1 MSKRNFIEDCYAAA
15 SCTMAH
21 SRNELNL
28 FCEIMG
34 LPKSNVNYFIGD
46 DPHGVVDIMEGYYC
60 FNMTDIHVVI
70 SEYERWLEIYG
81 DNKGIRK
88 AVDAWYYYRKDWYE
102 QHSSEEPRWVSVE
115 ERLPDVEKPVVA
127 NLFIYTQ
134 KGELVEQPYVTAIL
148 NNSGAWSTRD
158 DYLYNRLE
166 KVGDP
171 LNHER
176 PYVIKKWRPIITPEQ
191 EAERSKGCPNLRS
204 WLAGCPVEGLR
215 DATLEWQTQ
224 REKDLQAAHQRVE
237 ECKQAL
243 EDAIKEEVKLNK
255 F

>member
-1 MSKRNFIEDCYAAA
+1 MSKKNFIEDCHAAT
-15 SCTMAH
+15 SCTKAYCQ
-21 SRNELNL
+21 NELNL

-34 LPKSNVNYFIGD
+34 LPKSKVNYFIGD

-70 SEYERWLEIYG
+70 SEYEHWMEIYKT
-81 DNKGIRK
+81 NEELRK
-88 AVDAWYYYRKDWYE
+88 EVDKWYYYCIDWYN
-102 QHSSEEPRWVSVE
+102 QHSYEEPRWVSVDD
-115 ERLPDVEKPVVA
+115 RLPERMTSRDSNGAKIIDCCSKEVFGYDASYK
-127 NLFIYTQ
+127 I
-134 KGELVEQPYVTAIL
+134 GRLVCY
-148 NNSGAWSTRD
+148 
-158 DYLYNRLE
+158 
-166 KVGDP
+166 
-171 LNHER
+171 NHESEMWESHDA
-176 PYVIKKWRPIITPEQ
+176 YTIGEITHWKPITTPEQ

-224 REKDLQAAHQRVE
+224 REKDLQAANQRVE
-237 ECKQAL
+237 EAKQEL

>member
-1 MSKRNFIEDCYAAA
+1 MSKKNFINGCKYSVDYMAAA
-15 SCTMAH
+15 SKT
-21 SRNELNL
+21 ELNL

-34 LPKSNVNYFIGD
+34 LPKSKVNYFIGD
-46 DPHGVVDIMEGYYC
+46 DPHGVVDIMEGYRY

-70 SEYERWLEIYG
+70 SEYEHWMSIYKT
-81 DNKGIRK
+81 NEELRK
-88 AVDAWYYYRKDWYE
+88 AVDAWYYYCQEWHE
-102 QHSSEEPRWVSVE
+102 QHSMEKNQWINVYAKSPEFHTPVYARTKPGDEFYAVLSERRGWYDIQGRKESPKVTEWKPIPSPR
-115 ERLPDVEKPVVA
+115 
-127 NLFIYTQ
+127 
-134 KGELVEQPYVTAIL
+134 
-148 NNSGAWSTRD
+148 
-158 DYLYNRLE
+158 
-166 KVGDP
+166 
-171 LNHER
+171 
-176 PYVIKKWRPIITPEQ
+176 Q

-224 REKDLQAAHQRVE
+224 QERDLQAAHKRVE

>member
-34 LPKSNVNYFIGD
+34 LPKSKVNYFICD

-60 FNMTDIHVVI
+60 FNMSDIHVVI
-70 SEYERWLEIYG
+70 SEYERWLKIYG

-88 AVDAWYYYRKDWYE
+88 AVDAWYYYCQEWHEK
-102 QHSSEEPRWVSVE
+102 HSYEEPRWVSVE
-115 ERLPDVEKPVVA
+115 ERLPEKD
-127 NLFIYTQ
+127 
-134 KGELVEQPYVTAIL
+134 G
-148 NNSGAWSTRD
+148 
-158 DYLYNRLE
+158 DYLTLFKRNNYMCILQFENNYW
-166 KVGDP
+166 KVAGYQSDIT
-171 LNHER
+171 HW
-176 PYVIKKWRPIITPEQ
+176 KPIITPQQ

-204 WLAGCPVEGLR
+204 WLAGCPVDGLR

-224 REKDLQAAHQRVE
+224 REMDLQAAH
-237 ECKQAL
+237 
-243 EDAIKEEVKLNK
+243 
-255 F
+255 

>member
-1 MSKRNFIEDCYAAA
+1 MSKKNFIEACVAAA
-15 SCTMAH
+15 NCTMAH

-34 LPKSNVNYFIGD
+34 LPKSKVNYFIGD
-46 DPHGVVDIMEGYYC
+46 DPHGMVDIMEGYYC

-70 SEYERWLEIYG
+70 SEYEHWMEIYKT
-81 DNKGIRK
+81 NEELRK
-88 AVDAWYYYRKDWYE
+88 EVDKWYYYCLDWHN
-102 QHSSEEPRWVSVE
+102 QHSYEKPRWVSVYAKSPE
-115 ERLPDVEKPVVA
+115 FHTPVYARTKPGDEFYAVLSEKRGWYDIQGRKESP
-127 NLFIYTQ
+127 
-134 KGELVEQPYVTAIL
+134 KVTA
-148 NNSGAWSTRD
+148 W
-158 DYLYNRLE
+158 
-166 KVGDP
+166 K
-171 LNHER
+171 
-176 PYVIKKWRPIITPEQ
+176 PIPSPEQ

-204 WLAGCPVEGLR
+204 WLAGCPVDGLR

-224 REKDLQAAHQRVE
+224 RENDLQAARQRVE

>member
-1 MSKRNFIEDCYAAA
+1 MAFVKDNLMKCSINEACQMVTDLAKEYAK
-15 SCTMAH
+15 
-21 SRNELNL
+21 NEVDL
-28 FCEIMG
+28 FCRIMG
-34 LPKSNVNYFIGD
+34 YPKNEHNDFIGG
-46 DPHGVVDIMEGYYC
+46 DPHGVVAIQEDYMF

-70 SEYERWLEIYG
+70 SEYERWLKIYG

-88 AVDAWYYYRKDWYE
+88 EVDAWYYYRKDWYE

-115 ERLPDVEKPVVA
+115 DGKPQVGQQVYAYLKHEKCA
-127 NLFIYTQ
+127 LAAMYC
-134 KGELVEQPYVTAIL
+134 KGDYGHFWGL
-148 NNSGAWSTRD
+148 N
-158 DYLYNRLE
+158 
-166 KVGDP
+166 K
-171 LNHER
+171 ER
-176 PYVIKKWRPIITPEQ
+176 PFGDTVTHWKPIITPEQ

-204 WLAGCPVEGLR
+204 WLAGCPVDGLR

>member
-1 MSKRNFIEDCYAAA
+1 MSKKNFIEDCYAAA

-21 SRNELNL
+21 SQNELNL

-34 LPKSNVNYFIGD
+34 LPKSNVNYFIGN
-46 DPHGVVDIMEGYYC
+46 DPHGVVDIMEGYRC

-70 SEYERWLEIYG
+70 SEYERWLSIYKT
-81 DNKGIRK
+81 NEELRK
-88 AVDAWYYYRKDWYE
+88 AVDAWYYYCKEWYE
-102 QHSSEEPRWVSVE
+102 KHSYEEPRWMSVK
-115 ERLPDVEKPVVA
+115 ERLPKSAEDVYVLYGDEPKIKGIGYVFDDVEGIWCVYEWGA
-127 NLFIYTQ
+127 
-134 KGELVEQPYVTAIL
+134 VEDVTH
-148 NNSGAWSTRD
+148 W
-158 DYLYNRLE
+158 
-166 KVGDP
+166 
-171 LNHER
+171 
-176 PYVIKKWRPIITPEQ
+176 KKIITPEQ

-237 ECKQAL
+237 EAKQAL

-255 F
+255 L

>member
-1 MSKRNFIEDCYAAA
+1 MSKKNFIEACVAA
-15 SCTMAH
+15 SNCTMAH
-21 SRNELNL
+21 SRNEVNL

-34 LPKSNVNYFIGD
+34 LPKSNLNYFIGD

-70 SEYERWLEIYG
+70 SEYERWLKIYG

-115 ERLPDVEKPVVA
+115 DGKPQVGQQVYAYLKHEKCA
-127 NLFIYTQ
+127 LAAMYC
-134 KGELVEQPYVTAIL
+134 KGDYGHFWGL
-148 NNSGAWSTRD
+148 N
-158 DYLYNRLE
+158 
-166 KVGDP
+166 K
-171 LNHER
+171 ER
-176 PYVIKKWRPIITPEQ
+176 PFGDTVTHWKPIITPEQ

-215 DATLEWQTQ
+215 KPSLRWIDENLKAQE
-224 REKDLQAAHQRVE
+224 AARQRVE

-243 EDAIKEEVKLNK
+243 EDAIEEEVKLNK